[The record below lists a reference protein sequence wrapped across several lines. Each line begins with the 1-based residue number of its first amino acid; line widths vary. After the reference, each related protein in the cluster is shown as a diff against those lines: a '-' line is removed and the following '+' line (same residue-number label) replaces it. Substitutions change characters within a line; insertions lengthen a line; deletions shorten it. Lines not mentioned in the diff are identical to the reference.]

1 VIEGQAKRRI
11 SFGEPFRALRNKTF
25 RWYWTSGFGATGA
38 QGLQQFAM
46 AWLVLDLTD
55 GSVGQLGLVIFL
67 QGVPLTLVALFGGV
81 LADRYNR
88 RNLLIISQGFT
99 MTNLAILSFL
109 TIAEL
114 VELWEIYVS
123 AVGLGVM
130 QAVTVPARQALIRSL
145 VGETEMM
152 NAVALNT
159 IQQHTS
165 RIIWPAAAGGL
176 VATLGV
182 GATLSI
188 SAVCGGFGVV
198 CLSMVRGTSHEAAQR
213 GKSLLA
219 EVKDGIRFTY
229 STPVVSTIMT
239 LGLGIGLLGFSFQSL
254 APGFAREEMGF
265 SSAKAGLFMMSMGLG
280 ALTGSVL
287 FLVLDI
293 QDRLRAYVRL
303 CAAFAIGL
311 AVIAVNP
318 VGLAAFPLMAT
329 FGFFNA
335 TTSVAGLTLLQTTAP
350 QQYLGRII
358 SLFAVGVGVGFLL
371 ALPIGVIG
379 DLVGLRWPLMALGL
393 SFAAWALWVGRS
405 LPSTGIEG
413 EEAPVAAQV
422 SRPGH
427 P

>member
-1 VIEGQAKRRI
+1 MNAGEARPRVHLT
-11 SFGEPFRALRNKTF
+11 EPFRALRNKTF
-25 RWYWTSGFGATGA
+25 RWYWVSGFGATGA

-88 RNLLIISQGFT
+88 RNLLMISQAFT
-99 MTNLAILSFL
+99 MVNLAILSFL
-109 TIAEL
+109 TIAEV
-114 VELWEIYVS
+114 VELWEVYVS

-130 QAVTVPARQALIRSL
+130 QALTVPARQALIRSL
-145 VGETEMM
+145 VHQTEMM

-176 VATLGV
+176 VATVGV

-188 SAVCGGFGVV
+188 SAICGAFGVV
-198 CLSMVRGTSHEAAQR
+198 CLSMVRGSGHVAAGR
-213 GKSLLA
+213 GKSFLA
-219 EVKDGIRFTY
+219 EVVEGIRYTY
-229 STPVVSTIMT
+229 ETPVVSTIMS

-265 SSAKAGLFMMSMGLG
+265 SSAKAGFFMMSMGIG

-303 CAAFAIGL
+303 CAGFAFGL

-318 VGLAAFPLMAT
+318 IGLTAFPLMAT

-335 TTSVAGLTLLQTTAP
+335 TTSVAGLTLLQTTAS

-371 ALPIGVIG
+371 ALPIGLIG

-393 SFAAWALWVGRS
+393 SFAAWALWIGKS
-405 LPSTGIEG
+405 LPAARVEAK
-413 EEAPVAAQV
+413 EAPAVPTA
-422 SRPGH
+422 SSSGS
-427 P
+427 

>member
-1 VIEGQAKRRI
+1 MSDGETRRRVL
-11 SFGEPFRALRNKTF
+11 FGEPFRALRNRTF
-25 RWYWTSGFGATGA
+25 RWYWVSGFGATGA

-88 RNLLIISQGFT
+88 RNLLMMSQAFT
-99 MTNLAILSFL
+99 MGNLAILSFL
-109 TIAEL
+109 TIADL
-114 VELWEIYVS
+114 VELWEIYIS

-145 VGETEMM
+145 VNPTEMM

-188 SAVCGGFGVV
+188 SAISGGFGVI
-198 CLSMVRGTSHEAAQR
+198 CLSMVRGSEHVAAER

-219 EVKDGIRFTY
+219 EVKDGIRYTY
-229 STPVVSTIMT
+229 STPVVSTIMS

-265 SSAKAGLFMMSMGLG
+265 SSAKAGIFMMSMGLG
-280 ALTGSVL
+280 ALSGSVL

-303 CAAFAIGL
+303 CAGFAIGL
-311 AVIAVNP
+311 AVIAANP
-318 VGLAAFPLMAT
+318 IGLASFPLMAA

-358 SLFAVGVGVGFLL
+358 SLFAIGVGVGFLL
-371 ALPIGVIG
+371 ALPIGVLG
-379 DLVGLRWPLMALGL
+379 DLVGLRLPLIALGL
-393 SFAAWALWVGRS
+393 SFAAWALWVGKS
-405 LPSTGIEG
+405 LPRTHADAE
-413 EEAPVAAQV
+413 VAATPQA
-422 SRPGH
+422 SSP
-427 P
+427 